1 MKTNLLL
8 PIAGNGQRFID
19 KGYKDPKPL
28 IEINGKTIL
37 DRSLESV
44 KTDNCNLIFIIRE
57 DHCKDHN
64 LNLILRS
71 KYKDC
76 KIVIIPGLTDGAL
89 STCLLAKDH
98 IDNDQPLIIFTP
110 DCYFEPQIDPDNIN
124 EKFDGMVCVFESD
137 SPAHSYVRLMYKLQ
151 EDVGKEDYVC
161 DVAEK
166 EVISN
171 LAIGGLYYW
180 KKGSNF
186 GTIRD
191 NAELISCKESLLC
204 RCKKSVKNHRNPQK
218 SPQSPHANPDAPP
231 PGGRVLWCLQ
241 IWRGSQKII

>member
-19 KGYKDPKPL
+19 AGYSVPKPL

-44 KTDNCNLIFIIRE
+44 KIDNCNLIFIIRE
-57 DHCKDHN
+57 DHCKEHN
-64 LNLILRS
+64 LNLVLRS

-89 STCLLAKDH
+89 STCLLAKEH
-98 IDNDQPLIIFTP
+98 IDNDEPLIIFTP
-110 DCYFEPQIDPDNIN
+110 DCYFEPQIDP
-124 EKFDGMVCVFESD
+124 EKIDEELDGMVCVFESD
-137 SPAHSYVRLMYKLQ
+137 SPAHSYVLLDKQ
-151 EDVGKEDYVC
+151 YVS
-161 DVAEK
+161 DIAEK

-186 GTIRD
+186 VKYGSEMIERNERVKGEFYIAPVFNKFIEKGRHVGIDRNTRHDIMGTPED
-191 NAELISCKESLLC
+191 LEKLK
-204 RCKKSVKNHRNPQK
+204 
-218 SPQSPHANPDAPP
+218 
-231 PGGRVLWCLQ
+231 
-241 IWRGSQKII
+241 

>member
-19 KGYKDPKPL
+19 AGYSVPKPL

-44 KTDNCNLIFIIRE
+44 KIDNCNLIFIIRE
-57 DHCKDHN
+57 DHCKEHN
-64 LNLILRS
+64 LNLVLRS

-76 KIVIIPGLTDGAL
+76 KIIIIPGLTDGAL
-89 STCLLAKDH
+89 STCLLAKEH
-98 IDNDQPLIIFTP
+98 IDNDEPLIIFTP
-110 DCYFEPQIDPDNIN
+110 DCYFEPQIDP
-124 EKFDGMVCVFESD
+124 EKIDEELDGMVCVFESD
-137 SPAHSYVRLMYKLQ
+137 SPAHSYVLLDKQ
-151 EDVGKEDYVC
+151 YVS
-161 DVAEK
+161 DIAEK

-186 GTIRD
+186 VKYGSEMIERNERVKGEFYIAPVFNKFIEKGRHVGIDRNTRHDIMGTPED
-191 NAELISCKESLLC
+191 LEKLK
-204 RCKKSVKNHRNPQK
+204 
-218 SPQSPHANPDAPP
+218 
-231 PGGRVLWCLQ
+231 
-241 IWRGSQKII
+241 

>member
-19 KGYKDPKPL
+19 AGYSVPKPL

-44 KTDNCNLIFIIRE
+44 KIDNCNLIFIIRE
-57 DHCKDHN
+57 DHCKEHN
-64 LNLILRS
+64 LNLVLRS

-76 KIVIIPGLTDGAL
+76 KIIIIPGLTDGAL
-89 STCLLAKDH
+89 STCLLAKEH
-98 IDNDQPLIIFTP
+98 IDNDEPLIIFTP
-110 DCYFEPQIDPDNIN
+110 DCYFEPQIDP
-124 EKFDGMVCVFESD
+124 EKIDEELDGMVCVFESD
-137 SPAHSYVRLMYKLQ
+137 SPAHSYVLL
-151 EDVGKEDYVC
+151 DKEYVS
-161 DVAEK
+161 DIAEK

-186 GTIRD
+186 VKYGSEMIERNERVKGEFYIAPVFNKFIEKGRHVGIDRNTRHDIMGTPED
-191 NAELISCKESLLC
+191 LEKLK
-204 RCKKSVKNHRNPQK
+204 
-218 SPQSPHANPDAPP
+218 
-231 PGGRVLWCLQ
+231 
-241 IWRGSQKII
+241 

>member
-19 KGYKDPKPL
+19 AGYTSPKPL

-44 KTDNCNLIFIIRE
+44 KIDNCNLIFIIRE
-57 DHCKDHN
+57 DHCKEHN
-64 LNLILRS
+64 LNLVLRS

-89 STCLLAKDH
+89 STCLLAKEY
-98 IDNDQPLIIFTP
+98 IDNDEPLMIFTP

-124 EKFDGMVCVFESD
+124 ETFDGMVCVFESD
-137 SPAHSYVRLMYKLQ
+137 SPAHSYVRLMYKLEGQ
-151 EDVGKEDYVC
+151 TEEYVS

-186 GTIRD
+186 VKYGNEMIERNERVKGEFYIAPVFDRFINKGHRVGIDRNTRHDIMGTPED
-191 NAELISCKESLLC
+191 LEKLK
-204 RCKKSVKNHRNPQK
+204 
-218 SPQSPHANPDAPP
+218 
-231 PGGRVLWCLQ
+231 
-241 IWRGSQKII
+241 